1 MTEELAEE
9 QVSAP
14 ALTFEKFGFD
24 KAIMKS
30 IKNEGYVTP
39 TPIQDMAILP
49 VMGGFDLMGIAQT
62 GSGKTAAFCLPTIN
76 KLIYNHVK
84 PNPYKPKAL
93 IIAPTRETCDANW

>member
-30 IKNEGYVTP
+30 IKIVKKFNS
-39 TPIQDMAILP
+39 PI
-49 VMGGFDLMGIAQT
+49 FR
-62 GSGKTAAFCLPTIN
+62 IN
-76 KLIYNHVK
+76 NKWFFYSIHVVVS
-84 PNPYKPKAL
+84 
-93 IIAPTRETCDANW
+93 